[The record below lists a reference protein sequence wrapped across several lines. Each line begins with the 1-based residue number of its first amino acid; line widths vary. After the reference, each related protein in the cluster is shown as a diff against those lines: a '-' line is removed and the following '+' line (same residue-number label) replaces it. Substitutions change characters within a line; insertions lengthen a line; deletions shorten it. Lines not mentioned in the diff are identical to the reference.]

1 MDLGTGIAVVGV
13 AVSLLGGFKIAW
25 PTLKERENTR
35 NDARNDIEFE
45 RRGTCSAHVDLVEGL
60 KQFRLE
66 VNQKFETL
74 TGEIIKLCKEM
85 RK

>member
-1 MDLGTGIAVVGV
+1 MDLGTGIAVAGV

-35 NDARNDIEFE
+35 ADVRNDIEFE

-60 KQFRLE
+60 KEFRGE
-66 VNQKFETL
+66 VSKKFEVL

-85 RK
+85 RQ